1 MHFLLVFWHIS
12 ELVHNIGLICSL
24 IELLRAELLVL
35 NTYYHVVRF
44 IPYFDV
50 LIRHQV
56 GFGWTGCLVRINE
69 PFDFLWIWLFILW
82 RSQNR

>member
-1 MHFLLVFWHIS
+1 MHFVLMFWHIS

-24 IELLRAELLVL
+24 IDLLTAELLVL
-35 NTYYHVVRF
+35 NTYFHVVRF

-56 GFGWTGCLVRINE
+56 GFSCYG
-69 PFDFLWIWLFILW
+69 
-82 RSQNR
+82 